1 MTIKKRY
8 FSTLKTDRLILTRES
23 YKQGG
28 RRSSTADM
36 GLFPILTSNKK
47 KTVYTNGR
55 PPWYSLQTGL
65 KSEGVAAGEQ
75 TTEGRIGETQREGGS
90 SGGGDWKV
98 TGNMGAVGGGLQ
110 RF

>member
-1 MTIKKRY
+1 M
-8 FSTLKTDRLILTRES
+8 TRES

-65 KSEGVAAGEQ
+65 KSEKE
-75 TTEGRIGETQREGGS
+75 RYKNIGSIGS
-90 SGGGDWKV
+90 IGSIGY
-98 TGNMGAVGGGLQ
+98 TGLFRLD
-110 RF
+110 RFI

>member
-1 MTIKKRY
+1 M
-8 FSTLKTDRLILTRES
+8 TRES

-65 KSEGVAAGEQ
+65 KSEKDRYKMVAYVW
-75 TTEGRIGETQREGGS
+75 RIVFDPLDS
-90 SGGGDWKV
+90 
-98 TGNMGAVGGGLQ
+98 LQ
-110 RF
+110 MAFI

>member
-1 MTIKKRY
+1 M
-8 FSTLKTDRLILTRES
+8 TRES

-65 KSEGVAAGEQ
+65 KSEKERYKNIEYIRRVDYEPINSLHMVFIW
-75 TTEGRIGETQREGGS
+75 TIDS
-90 SGGGDWKV
+90 P
-98 TGNMGAVGGGLQ
+98 
-110 RF
+110 

>member
-1 MTIKKRY
+1 M
-8 FSTLKTDRLILTRES
+8 TRES

-65 KSEGVAAGEQ
+65 KSEKERYKNI
-75 TTEGRIGETQREGGS
+75 EYIGRVDYEPINSLHMVYIWTIDS
-90 SGGGDWKV
+90 P
-98 TGNMGAVGGGLQ
+98 
-110 RF
+110 